1 MESST
6 FFFCGFHLEKKQKSK
21 GQFPQKVQIYSPT
34 IQHSSCSPVWF
45 YYLVHIHK
53 LSLEILKPR
62 FFSLIF
68 CFCYWWMKILFL
80 KYVFY
85 SSHVKG
91 MWKERLYYF
100 LKVSTFFKCCRFVK
114 NKQTGA
120 LLEAKKNNAIFL
132 INQQEIWWQ
141 IIYLSRIQ
149 EVTFCS
155 YSFIEKLIS

>member
-1 MESST
+1 MKSRT
-6 FFFCGFHLEKKQKSK
+6 FFFCGFYLEKKKVKRTIFPK
-21 GQFPQKVQIYSPT
+21 GSNLFPNNTAQLMFTCVVLLLSSQIITGDPES
-34 IQHSSCSPVWF
+34 QV
-45 YYLVHIHK
+45 
-53 LSLEILKPR
+53 
-62 FFSLIF
+62 FSLIF
-68 CFCYWWMKILFL
+68 CSCYWWMKILFL

-155 YSFIEKLIS
+155 YSFIEKMIS